1 MNFKSGYSEVNG
13 LRMYY
18 EQYGHG
24 MPLVLIHGGGSTIQ
38 TSFGSIIPD
47 LCKKQKI
54 IAIELQAHGRT
65 NDRNADLSFQQ
76 DADDI
81 AQLLDNLQISKA
93 NFLGFSN
100 GGHVAI
106 ELALRHGY
114 LINAL
119 ILCST
124 FCNREGVFPGFWD
137 RFKGEVAFTD
147 LPQAYKEA
155 FLKVNNSA
163 DALRNMFNKDVRR
176 MQEFKGWSDG
186 QMRSIDCPTLIING
200 NFDIGSPEHMVALY
214 RLIPNSQLVIVPGG
228 HGDYLGEITTPSK
241 GKISTFYIVP
251 IIEEF
256 LKIPFENE
264 RDIP

>member
-1 MNFKSGYSEVNG
+1 MNFKRGYSEVNG

-18 EQYGHG
+18 EEYGHG

-38 TSFGSIIPD
+38 TSFGRIIPE
-47 LCKKQKI
+47 LSKKQKI

-81 AQLLDNLQISKA
+81 AQLLNNLQIAKA

-100 GGHVAI
+100 GGHVTI
-106 ELALRHGY
+106 EMALRHGHR
-114 LINAL
+114 INAL

-124 FCNREGVFPGFWD
+124 FYNREGVFPGFWE
-137 RFKGEVAFTD
+137 RFKGEVAFSD
-147 LPQAYKEA
+147 LPQPYKEA
-155 FLKVNNSA
+155 FLKVNNSTV
-163 DALRNMFNKDVRR
+163 ALRNMFNKDVRR
-176 MQEFKGWSDG
+176 MQEFKGWSHD
-186 QMRSIDCPTLIING
+186 QMRSIDRPTLIING

-214 RLIPNSQLVIVPGG
+214 RLIPNSHLVIVPGG
-228 HGDYLGEITTPSK
+228 HGDYLGEITTPPK
-241 GKISTFYIVP
+241 GKINTFYIVP

-256 LKIPFENE
+256 LKTAFENVQ
-264 RDIP
+264 DIT